1 MHGLRKNIDLIVNNQ
16 FEIVNS
22 NIERGKIKHALF
34 DFDGT
39 LSLIREGWQTI
50 MRNMMVELLSETP
63 DCESQ
68 TELAKTVMYF
78 IDETTGKQT
87 IYQMIGLAEA
97 ITERGGSSFE
107 PLEYKKMFLE
117 RMNTHIHER
126 IKGLEN
132 GIIQPD
138 EMIVPGV
145 FDLLNS
151 LKTRNVM
158 CYLVSGTDD
167 EYLKKEAAA
176 LNIYDYFVDIFGA
189 RDDYQ
194 NFSKKMVIENIMIDN
209 QLRGPELIAFGDG
222 FVEIEDTHSAGG
234 ISVGVASNEKS
245 RHGIDMK
252 KRERLINAGAD
263 IIIPDFRYQEKL
275 IAYIFAEGQ

>member
-1 MHGLRKNIDLIVNNQ
+1 
-16 FEIVNS
+16 
-22 NIERGKIKHALF
+22 
-34 DFDGT
+34 
-39 LSLIREGWQTI
+39 
-50 MRNMMVELLSETP
+50 
-63 DCESQ
+63 
-68 TELAKTVMYF
+68 MYF

>member
-1 MHGLRKNIDLIVNNQ
+1 MHGLRKNIDLIVNNH

>member
-1 MHGLRKNIDLIVNNQ
+1 MRKNIDLIVNNH